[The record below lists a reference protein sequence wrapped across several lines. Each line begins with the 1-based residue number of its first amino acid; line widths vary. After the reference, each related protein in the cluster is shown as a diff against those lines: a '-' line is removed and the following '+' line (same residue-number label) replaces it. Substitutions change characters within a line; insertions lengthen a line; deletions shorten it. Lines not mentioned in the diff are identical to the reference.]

1 MTAPTNSTP
10 RLNRF
15 IASFTEPTNTS
26 LMTATPIMLKASKPM
41 AFFMLQM
48 FLESFVVSV
57 VDTALVIG
65 FISLP
70 SIPSSVVVVV
80 VVAVSAEE
88 KCAYG
93 F

>member
-1 MTAPTNSTP
+1 
-10 RLNRF
+10 
-15 IASFTEPTNTS
+15 
-26 LMTATPIMLKASKPM
+26 
-41 AFFMLQM
+41 MLQV